1 MRTNGDLSYAQ
12 AVDILNHVVTQKERW
27 GKQYNGSEMGVD
39 TLMDALIVFAKADNE
54 QYAELK
60 AELSKANR
68 QLAAANARETKL
80 KKQIET
86 LKSNDK

>member
-12 AVDILNHVVTQKERW
+12 AVDILNHVVTHKERW

-86 LKSNDK
+86 LKIK

>member
-60 AELSKANR
+60 PELSKANR

-86 LKSNDK
+86 LKIK

>member
-80 KKQIET
+80 K
-86 LKSNDK
+86 NR

>member
-1 MRTNGDLSYAQ
+1 VRTNGDLSYAQ

>member
-86 LKSNDK
+86 LKIK

>member
-60 AELSKANR
+60 SELSKANR

-86 LKSNDK
+86 LKIK

>member
-68 QLAAANARETKL
+68 QLVAANARETKL

-86 LKSNDK
+86 LKIK

>member
-1 MRTNGDLSYAQ
+1 VRTNGDLSYAQ

-86 LKSNDK
+86 LKIK